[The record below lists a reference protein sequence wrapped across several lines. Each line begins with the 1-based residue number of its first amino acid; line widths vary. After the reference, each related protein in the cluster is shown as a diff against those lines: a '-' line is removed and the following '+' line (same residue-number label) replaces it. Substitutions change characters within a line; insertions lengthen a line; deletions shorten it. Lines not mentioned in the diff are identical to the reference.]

1 MNTPLAERIRP
12 KKIDEFVGQKH
23 ILDKNSS
30 LYTSICN
37 GKIHSM
43 ILWGPPGTGK
53 TTLANIIANQLNY
66 NFFSISAINSGV
78 NDIKNIIENAKS
90 TNSQTI
96 LFIDE
101 IHRFNKTQQ
110 AAILDAV
117 EKGIITLIAAT
128 TENPSF
134 EIISPLLSR
143 CYTYILKPL
152 NETELNLILTNAI
165 KNDEILKNKK
175 ISLKQTDL
183 LINISGGDARKL
195 LNLFEIIINSFDNNE
210 EIIITNDTVNQFI
223 QKNTYIYDKLGENH
237 YDIISAFI
245 KSIRGSDPNAA
256 LYWLAR
262 MIQAG
267 EDPKF
272 IARRL
277 LILASE
283 DIGLANPNALLIANA
298 CFSSV
303 TYIGYPE
310 CELILAQTTIFL
322 ATSPKSNSTYTAIK
336 KAKKLAHIYHNL
348 PVPLHLRNAP
358 TDFDKKIGYGID
370 YKYPHDYTDNFIK
383 QQYLPQQ
390 IQNEIIYQPAN
401 NKREQEI
408 LNQLKKLWNEKY

>member
-1 MNTPLAERIRP
+1 MNIPLAERIRP
-12 KKIDEFVGQKH
+12 TKIDEFIGQKH
-23 ILDKNSS
+23 ILNNNST
-30 LYTSICN
+30 LYNSIIN
-37 GKIHSM
+37 NKIHSM

-53 TTLANIIANQLNY
+53 TTIANIIANQLNL
-66 NFFSISAINSGV
+66 NFFSISATNSGV
-78 NDIKNIIENAKS
+78 NDIKNIIEKAKT

-110 AAILDAV
+110 TTILDAV

-134 EIISPLLSR
+134 EIIPPLLSR
-143 CYTYILKPL
+143 CHTYILKPL
-152 NETELNLILTNAI
+152 NENELNQILLNAI
-165 KNDEILKNKK
+165 QNDNILKNKK
-175 ISLKQTDL
+175 ITLQQTDL
-183 LINISGGDARKL
+183 LINLSGGDARKL
-195 LNLFEIIINSFDNNE
+195 LNLFEIIINNSNYN
-210 EIIITNDTVNQFI
+210 EIIINNNIVNQFI

-262 MIQAG
+262 MTQAG

-277 LILASE
+277 VILASE
-283 DIGLANPNALLIANA
+283 DIGLANPNAILIANA
-298 CFSSV
+298 CFDAV

-310 CELILAQTTIFL
+310 CELTLAQTTIFL
-322 ATSPKSNSTYTAIK
+322 ATSPKSNSTYIALK
-336 KAKKLAHIYHNL
+336 KAKKLAHEYHNI
-348 PVPLHLRNAP
+348 PVPIHLRNAP
-358 TDFDKKIGYGID
+358 TDFNKKIGYGID
-370 YKYPHDYTDNFIK
+370 YKYPHDYPDNFIK
-383 QQYLPQQ
+383 QQYLPEKL
-390 IQNEIIYQPAN
+390 QNEIIYQPAN

-408 LNQLKKLWNEKY
+408 LNHLKKLWNEKY